1 MKVVGLES
9 GRVSYLVDLLE
20 ISPSGGIAFDALASA
35 LQARY
40 DFAVIPNL
48 PTQDS
53 QQSQSGLRFEHG
65 RLRDEARS
73 LISYFE
79 IHPQGLVAQAI
90 DTRVAEEFFEDLFAT
105 GKNDF
110 GLRAPTS
117 PTKKTY
123 TSSLVVD
130 FETDM
135 DRLLSKWDRLSA
147 LLFGQVKKFYQIDV
161 PPGIQRITLRPDP
174 ELLPPRLAGGLLGDF
189 TLERRVFAPYSGQ
202 RFYSI
207 APLPTDA
214 HTLFLVELEK
224 LVL

>member
-1 MKVVGLES
+1 MKVVGLEL

-20 ISPSGGIAFDALASA
+20 IVPAGGMAFAVLASA
-35 LQARY
+35 LQSRY
-40 DFAVIPNL
+40 DFAVMPTL
-48 PTQDS
+48 PLQES
-53 QQSQSGLRFEHG
+53 QQSGLRFEHG
-65 RLRDEARS
+65 RLGDDARS
-73 LISYFE
+73 LISSFE

-90 DTRVAEEFFEDLFAT
+90 DTRVAEVFFEDFFAA
-105 GKNDF
+105 GKKDF
-110 GLRAPTS
+110 GLRDPTS

-135 DRLLSKWDRLSA
+135 DRLLSEWDKLSA

-189 TLERRVFAPYSGQ
+189 TLERRVFAPYSRQ

-214 HTLFLVELEK
+214 HTLFLEELEK